1 MSKTNL
7 KLVPKPKPKAAP
19 RVYTSEHGMKR
30 MATLRAALLAAAVQ
44 YVREGTDGSR
54 NDRVR
59 TSSEATG
66 ISRSLI
72 EIAVEK

>member
-7 KLVPKPKPKAAP
+7 KLVPKAKVA
-19 RVYTSEHGMKR
+19 RVYTNEHGMKR
-30 MATLRAALLAAAVQ
+30 MATLRAALLSAAVQ
-44 YVREGTDGSR
+44 YVREGTEGSF

-59 TSSEATG
+59 TSSETTG

-72 EIAVEK
+72 EIAVGK

>member
-7 KLVPKPKPKAAP
+7 KLVPKPKVV
-19 RVYTSEHGMKR
+19 RIYSSEHGMRR
-30 MATLRAALLAAAVQ
+30 MAKLRSALLAAAVQ
-44 YVREGTDGSR
+44 YVREGTDGSF

-72 EIAVEK
+72 EIAVDK